1 MIGWRYMSII
11 RNNSKIKIFR
21 ESERMFTVEGW
32 KLGQL
37 VAQTLPKKKLKRKR
51 DDNEE
56 IATVDKTNPVQGA
69 RKNPFSMKDEPGTK
83 TSSKLDSYS
92 KLPKEKAIGLE
103 IDESVELKQPDSSK
117 PSKIRAQKKAAKKA
131 ERRRQKS
138 QTDISVEGPSV
149 DDLASTKQQRPS
161 EIAQTKLTPLQQ
173 KMREKLTG
181 SQFRHINEKLYT
193 TDSSEALTLFT
204 EQPSLFHDVSPK
216 ILKY

>member
-1 MIGWRYMSII
+1 
-11 RNNSKIKIFR
+11 
-21 ESERMFTVEGW
+21 MFTVEGW

-51 DDNEE
+51 DDSEE
-56 IATVDKTNPVQGA
+56 TATVHKAKPVQGA

-83 TSSKLDSYS
+83 NSTKLDSNS

-103 IDESVELKQPDSSK
+103 IDESVELNQPDSSK
-117 PSKIRAQKKAAKKA
+117 ASKIRAQKKAAKKA
-131 ERRRQKS
+131 ERRRKKS
-138 QTDISVEGPSV
+138 QAAISVEGPSV
-149 DDLASTKQQRPS
+149 DDPASTKHQTPL

-204 EQPSLFHDVSPK
+204 EQPSLFHDVPPK
-216 ILKY
+216 ILQY